1 MRTPSPIAIH
11 GISGAEERPAL
22 DQFRDIMLALEVQRY
37 PNGYPDKA
45 TRESARGDL
54 LGELF
59 HAIAV
64 VTFHNT
70 AVNLI
75 RAYQAAERKVH
86 AATYTA
92 AAAYDDLTG
101 RNTTAW
107 HAAHHRYIVAIH
119 NAEAAFAELA
129 EATSPLVTH
138 YTNGWPGVVAS
149 FYDQLVTEDQRLDR
163 TALDQIA
170 ARDTGH
176 ELTLFREQHRA
187 NLHLL
192 SFTITGGYPDAYEP
206 TPTPTVETETVRSN
220 W

>member
-1 MRTPSPIAIH
+1 MRTPSPITIH
-11 GISGAEERPAL
+11 GISGATELPAL
-22 DQFRDIMLALEVQRY
+22 DQFRDVLLTLEAQRY

-45 TRESARGDL
+45 TGESARSNMI
-54 LGELF
+54 GELF
-59 HAIAV
+59 HVIAV

-75 RAYQAAERKVH
+75 RAHQAAERKVH
-86 AATYTA
+86 AATYA
-92 AAAYDDLTG
+92 ADDAYDDLTG

-138 YTNGWPGVVAS
+138 YTKAWPGQVAS

-163 TALDQIA
+163 AALDQIA
-170 ARDTGH
+170 ARDAGH

-192 SFTITGGYPDAYEP
+192 SFTITGGYPQGYEP
-206 TPTPTVETETVRSN
+206 TPTPTVETEDVRSN